1 MTEKNKW
8 GFAGRNIRL
17 EITCEVINDK
27 REYFMTRKYDDGS
40 PDESVPLDFHKEHFK
55 SGTDPFK
62 LYKEEQRKEKER
74 EKEEALN
81 KPVEQT
87 K

>member
-1 MTEKNKW
+1 MTEKNR
-8 GFAGRNIRL
+8 GFVGRNIRL
-17 EITCEVINDK
+17 EITSEVINNR
-27 REYFMTRKYDDGS
+27 REYFMTRKYDDGA
-40 PDESVPLDFHKEHFK
+40 PDESVPIDFHTKHFE
-55 SGTDPFK
+55 SGQDPFK
-62 LYKEEQRKEKER
+62 LYKEEQTKEKER